1 MVAGCNAFVSQPGDF
16 SMTSLDLSPL
26 ERGSGIA
33 VWRQIARR
41 LESDLRAGGLE
52 AGARLPTEAE
62 LAARFTVNR
71 HTVRRAIADLAAR
84 GLVRVEQGRGTFLQ
98 DLVIDY
104 PLRRRTS
111 FSANLL
117 AQDRAP
123 SHTMLEV
130 VEVAADAEVAHALGL
145 RRGARVVR
153 GTSVG
158 FADGVPVSYGRSSFP
173 AARFPG
179 LADRLQQESSIS
191 GVLAGY
197 GVADYRRATT
207 RVLARLPSAEEAL
220 RLKQPQSE
228 PVLVTEAVDVDP
240 DHRPIRYGATCFAGA
255 RVQLT
260 VAPEAEG

>member
-1 MVAGCNAFVSQPGDF
+1 
-16 SMTSLDLSPL
+16 MTALDPTPL
-26 ERGSGIA
+26 ERGAGVA

-41 LESDLRAGGLE
+41 LEGDLRAGGLE

-62 LAARFTVNR
+62 LAARFTVHR

-104 PLRRRTS
+104 PLRQRTS

-123 SHTMLEV
+123 SHAMLEV
-130 VEVAADAEVAHALGL
+130 VEVAATAEIARALGV

-158 FADGVPVSYGRSSFP
+158 LADGVPVSYGRSWFP

-179 LADRLQQESSIS
+179 LADRLRQETSIS
-191 GVLAGY
+191 AVLASY

-220 RLKQPQSE
+220 RLRQPASE
-228 PVLVTEAVDVDP
+228 PVLVTEAIDVEP
-240 DHRPIRYGATCFAGA
+240 EGRPIRYGVTCFAGA

-260 VAPEAEG
+260 VAPEPAS

>member
-1 MVAGCNAFVSQPGDF
+1 
-16 SMTSLDLSPL
+16 MTALDPAPL
-26 ERGSGIA
+26 ERGGGVA
-33 VWRQIARR
+33 VWRQIAHRIER
-41 LESDLRAGGLE
+41 DVRASGLG

-123 SHTMLEV
+123 SHAMLSV
-130 VEVAADAEVAHALGL
+130 VEVAAEPEVARALGL
-145 RRGARVVR
+145 RRGARVVQS
-153 GTSVG
+153 TSSG
-158 FADGVPVSYGRSSFP
+158 FADAIPVSYGRSWFP
-173 AARFPG
+173 AGRFPG
-179 LADRLQQESSIS
+179 FADRLGRNPSIS
-191 GVLAGY
+191 AALAGY
-197 GVADYRRATT
+197 GIADYRRALT
-207 RVLARLPSAEEAL
+207 RVLARLPSVEEAAQL
-220 RLKQPQSE
+220 RQPAGE

-240 DHRPIRYGATCFAGA
+240 EDRPVRYGVTCFAGA

-260 VAPEAEG
+260 VAPEPEG

>member
-1 MVAGCNAFVSQPGDF
+1 
-16 SMTSLDLSPL
+16 MTSLDAAPL
-26 ERGSGIA
+26 ERGGGVA
-33 VWRQIARR
+33 VWRQIAHR
-41 LESDLRAGGLE
+41 LEGDLRAGGFE

-84 GLVRVEQGRGTFLQ
+84 GLIRVEQGRGIFLQ

-123 SHTMLEV
+123 THDVLEV
-130 VEVAADAEVAHALGL
+130 VEVAADAETARALGL

-158 FADGVPVSYGRSSFP
+158 LADGVPVSYGRSFFP
-173 AARFPG
+173 GARFPG
-179 LADRLQQESSIS
+179 LAERLRQAPSIS
-191 GVLAGY
+191 AALAGY
-197 GVADYRRATT
+197 GLADYRRRST
-207 RVLARLPSAEEAL
+207 RIVARLPSVEEAL
-220 RLKQPQSE
+220 RLKQPASE
-228 PVLVTEAVDVDP
+228 PALVTEAIDVDP
-240 DHRPIRYGATCFAGA
+240 EDRPIRYGVTCFAGA

-260 VAPEAEG
+260 VAPEPGS

>member
-1 MVAGCNAFVSQPGDF
+1 
-16 SMTSLDLSPL
+16 MTSLERTSL

-33 VWRQIARR
+33 AWRQIAQRI
-41 LESDLRAGGLE
+41 EGDLRAGGLE

-111 FSANLL
+111 FSANLR

-123 SHTMLEV
+123 SHEMLEV
-130 VEVAADAEVAHALGL
+130 IEVAADAEIARPLGI
-145 RRGARVVR
+145 RRGGRVVQS
-153 GTSVG
+153 TSTG
-158 FADGVPVSYGRSSFP
+158 FADGIPVSYGRSWFP
-173 AARFPG
+173 AGRFPG
-179 LADRLQQESSIS
+179 LADRLRQESSIS
-191 GVLAGY
+191 AVLASY

-207 RVLARLPSAEEAL
+207 RILARLPSAEEAL

-228 PVLVTEAVDVDP
+228 PVLVTEAIDVDLEG
-240 DHRPIRYGATCFAGA
+240 RPIRYGATCFAGA

-260 VAPEAEG
+260 VAPEPET